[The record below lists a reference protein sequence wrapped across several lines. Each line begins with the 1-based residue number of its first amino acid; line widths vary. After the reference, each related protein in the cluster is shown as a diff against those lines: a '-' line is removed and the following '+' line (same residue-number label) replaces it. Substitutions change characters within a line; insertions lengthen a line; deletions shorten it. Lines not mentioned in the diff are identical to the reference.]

1 MCVHPF
7 WQDEKRI
14 LLHMNDAL
22 GGGVIAAES
31 CTPALLSA
39 TLQKLNRLGAHEQPW
54 DMKMLKSKLREM
66 RARNPVYLTPAINQ
80 YEGRGP
86 AQRFAPGNKGSA
98 ALHSASMAV
107 LSSCMSSKAPGLKRE
122 Q

>member
-39 TLQKLNRLGAHEQPW
+39 TLQKLNRLGAHEQRPAGG
-54 DMKMLKSKLREM
+54 
-66 RARNPVYLTPAINQ
+66 RAHKAEQRHF
-80 YEGRGP
+80 GP
-86 AQRFAPGNKGSA
+86 TTERRHCFA
-98 ALHSASMAV
+98 V
-107 LSSCMSSKAPGLKRE
+107 TR
-122 Q
+122 